1 MNSKKSDKIFWFDFY
16 VYICRNN
23 TNTMKT
29 LFLTFGLLLSTLSFS
44 QKIIIHVLERQEMV
58 CYKKTTLDSVI
69 LYPDYVGDVNNEHTK
84 YIIDLNAKTSTY
96 TSDEV
101 QFSVIPIE
109 YEDYGDNT
117 LKIRI
122 LEDGFDYG
130 LLVNTKDETVMWYWF
145 TDYMTTIKKIS
156 KSNFEKPS

>member
-1 MNSKKSDKIFWFDFY
+1 
-16 VYICRNN
+16 
-23 TNTMKT
+23 MKT